1 MHAAFTQKQGQDAAA
16 KEDSLPS
23 RFGAHVASLGGATL
37 FAFHAIRLLASLV
50 LVGLTVPTTIL
61 FRSREEHSWN
71 IQDLDVLRD
80 GFCVIFVS
88 MLGLCD
94 CALT

>member
-23 RFGAHVASLGGATL
+23 RFGAHVAGLGGATL

-50 LVGLTVPTTIL
+50 LVGLIVPTTIL

-71 IQDLDVLRD
+71 IQDLDVLHD

-94 CALT
+94 RALT